1 LIPVVYDD
9 EKEDDCHSSV
19 QEGSV
24 NLRMIIIYNNTP
36 LHTIFIFIVTVFEN
50 GSHLYPTIVQVS
62 FVYEKTAILSVTQN
76 PEKGD

>member
-1 LIPVVYDD
+1 
-9 EKEDDCHSSV
+9 
-19 QEGSV
+19 
-24 NLRMIIIYNNTP
+24 MIIIYNNTP